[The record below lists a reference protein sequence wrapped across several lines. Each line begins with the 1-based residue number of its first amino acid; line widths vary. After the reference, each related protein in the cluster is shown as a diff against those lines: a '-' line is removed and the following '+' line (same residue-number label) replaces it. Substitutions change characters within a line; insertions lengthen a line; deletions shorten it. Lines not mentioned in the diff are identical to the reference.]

1 MRSLSSPSLGSLR
14 IADDLQGPRWRFI
27 HMAHEGTPMKKIAIA
42 ALLTAALVG
51 CGGKSKPAT
60 TTTDPA
66 TPTGGATYGGATY
79 GAPAAD
85 APAAETPA
93 NPCAPK

>member
-1 MRSLSSPSLGSLR
+1 
-14 IADDLQGPRWRFI
+14 
-27 HMAHEGTPMKKIAIA
+27 MKKIAVA

-60 TTTDPA
+60 TATDPVA
-66 TPTGGATYGGATY
+66 PTGGATYGGATY

-85 APAAETPA
+85 APAADAPAGETPA